1 MAHEASTSNPIN
13 REALERHYA
22 SFHTTAGHRAIC
34 RLLLPE
40 TSEVEGKRALDL
52 DCRKGKGVLGLC
64 DKIGE
69 TGHVIGVDASAD
81 NLAIAAEYAT
91 KRHWA
96 HEDWP
101 RYLQFVQGYKE
112 DLDAAGIE
120 SESVDVVFVNSSLNV
135 SYDLEKT
142 LAEIYRVL
150 ANNGGF
156 LHVMGIFSR
165 NPIDKQMRRDMAA
178 SGNVFG
184 AALTMEEFESLT
196 QAIGFMNCNFSQV
209 AEVELG
215 EEERLP
221 SLEGLQFVEA
231 VAQVRK

>member
-1 MAHEASTSNPIN
+1 MIYETSASNPIN
-13 REALERHYA
+13 RKALEKHYA
-22 SFHTTAGHRAIC
+22 SFHTTAGHRAVC

-40 TSEVEGKRALDL
+40 ASEVEGKRALDL
-52 DCRKGKGVLGLC
+52 DCRKGKGILGLC

-69 TGHVIGVDASAD
+69 AGHVIGIDASAD
-81 NLAIAAEYAT
+81 NLAIAAEYAA

-112 DLDAAGIE
+112 DLAAAGIE

-135 SYDLEKT
+135 SYDLEKALT
-142 LAEIYRVL
+142 EIYRVL
-150 ANNGGF
+150 ASNGGF
-156 LHVMGIFSR
+156 FHVMGIFSCS
-165 NPIDKQMRRDMAA
+165 PIDKQIRQDMAA

-184 AALTMEEFESLT
+184 TALTMEEFEFLT
-196 QAIGFMNCNFSQV
+196 QVIGFTSCDFSQI

-215 EEERLP
+215 EEEHLP